1 MVAEILS
8 GIRSSSKETY
18 VKFQDAGF
26 FTILAILLVIRKPIW
41 FVYAGLLCFVLAIPL
56 FASWTFFTAER
67 LTWYGA
73 AFVFV
78 FLLISLLRPNTVK

>member
-8 GIRSSSKETY
+8 GIRDFSKEIY
-18 VKFQDAGF
+18 VKIQDIGF
-26 FTILAILLVIRKPIW
+26 FLVLIVLLFTRKPRLLLI
-41 FVYAGLLCFVLAIPL
+41 AGLISWVLAIPL

-73 AFVFV
+73 AFI
-78 FLLISLLRPNTVK
+78 LIYVITHHEK